1 MIRSPRHFCM
11 ELLHL
16 SPQAPPKQLL
26 ASQFPE
32 PADVYI
38 CDKCGRDITAH
49 LHRRRAHVRPPL
61 GPARYVC
68 RCGARYL
75 SGANEWD
82 NLSDWDRRQW
92 LSDVGL
98 AVIILVALMSFSILL
113 YRAFLHR
120 STMLVGCLVVVSL
133 FSIPLFPLFAAI
145 LAIPFEIAAS
155 IWRTRV
161 VTKPESK

>member
-1 MIRSPRHFCM
+1 MVRSPRHFRM

-16 SPQAPPKQLL
+16 RPQAPLKQLL
-26 ASQFPE
+26 ASQYPE

-49 LHRRRAHVRPPL
+49 FHRGRAHVRPPL

-68 RCGARYL
+68 PCGERYS

-82 NLSDWDRRQW
+82 NLSDWDRRRW

-98 AVIILVALMSFSILL
+98 AVIILAALVSFSILL
-113 YRAFLHR
+113 YRAVLHR
-120 STMLVGCLVVVSL
+120 STMLLGCLTVVFL
-133 FSIPLFPLFAAI
+133 FSIPLFPLFGAI
-145 LAIPFEIAAS
+145 LAIPFELAAS

>member
-1 MIRSPRHFCM
+1 MLSSPRHFCM
-11 ELLHL
+11 ELLQL
-16 SPQAPPKQLL
+16 NPQAPPKQLP

-38 CDKCGRDITAH
+38 CDKCGRDITAYF
-49 LHRRRAHVRPPL
+49 HRGGGHVRPPL

-68 RCGARYL
+68 RCGGRYL

-82 NLSDWDRRQW
+82 NLSDWARRQW

-98 AVIILVALMSFSILL
+98 AVIILAAIAAFSILL
-113 YRAFLHR
+113 HRAVLHR
-120 STMLVGCLVVVSL
+120 STLLFGCLALVFL
-133 FSIPLFPLFAAI
+133 FLIPLFPLLAAI
-145 LAIPFEIAAS
+145 VAIPFEIATS

-161 VTKPESK
+161 VNKT